1 MTWDIYIIL
10 GSFIN
15 GLNYCCH
22 IVCYRTVQS
31 LYVVALA
38 WWPNKLKGHRSYP
51 RNSSYARHCRGGLLN
66 HTRRRELRVSCIY
79 IHLGGIC
86 KEKHALL
93 LSWLYRMWWFTAAK
107 KGLHVPKKK
116 TSPILHTSLPHSWSV
131 IAAGTPPH
139 FLFNLNPTVKLQAIL
154 AVLHGPVSTD
164 WKNRLQLAWNWKCIV
179 EQLPLWWWQY
189 TSVAIGWSC
198 CGCNWCCLVAAS
210 EVGGM

>member
-116 TSPILHTSLPHSWSV
+116 NLTNPTYIPTSQLISDCCWYSSPLLVQSEPHCE
-131 IAAGTPPH
+131 AAGYISSFYMDQCQLTGKIDC
-139 FLFNLNPTVKLQAIL
+139 NLLGI
-154 AVLHGPVSTD
+154 G
-164 WKNRLQLAWNWKCIV
+164 
-179 EQLPLWWWQY
+179 
-189 TSVAIGWSC
+189 SV
-198 CGCNWCCLVAAS
+198 
-210 EVGGM
+210 